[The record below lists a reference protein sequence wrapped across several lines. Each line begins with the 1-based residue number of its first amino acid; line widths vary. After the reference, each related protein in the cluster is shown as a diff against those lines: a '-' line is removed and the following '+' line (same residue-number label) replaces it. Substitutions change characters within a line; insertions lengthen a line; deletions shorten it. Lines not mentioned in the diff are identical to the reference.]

1 MIIPK
6 FIFKQTISSKMI
18 KIIKAREINEII
30 IFRTQYEREEIA
42 QQNILRISQKNKTII
57 ISQHLI
63 QTKERIIIQEN
74 LNNPIKQVEVITKDI
89 FSLEIQSLDL
99 ILFYSTSL
107 AEPSLD

>member
-6 FIFKQTISSKMI
+6 FIFNQTISSKMI

-42 QQNILRISQKNKTII
+42 QQNILRISQKNKMII

-74 LNNPIKQVEVITKDI
+74 LNRPIKRVEVITKDI
-89 FSLEIQSLDL
+89 FSLEIQS
-99 ILFYSTSL
+99 
-107 AEPSLD
+107 